1 MGLCEQVYFDPA
13 LVDIIDGAFHMWG
26 ELKQKTLKL
35 LPKWIIGSS
44 AEQAADK
51 GPEEKTAK
59 RDLEGAVA
67 EGGETVEPIL
77 DAFGAYS
84 TCAMFTVYN
93 VRLAAFL
100 CRVWGRSGR
109 VDGVNAGLRPP
120 HPDRL
125 PRGGPYQRP
134 VLLPDVATPARRGPN
149 RFIEGPET
157 TPGIVEAP
165 QHGNTPRRSR

>member
-13 LVDIIDGAFHMWG
+13 LVDIIDGVFYYWN
-26 ELKQKTLKL
+26 ELKAKTLKL

-44 AEQAADK
+44 AEQAAEK
-51 GPEEKTAK
+51 SEEQKAAK

-93 VRLAAFL
+93 VRISASRLTMKWVVSFPIS
-100 CRVWGRSGR
+100 RPF
-109 VDGVNAGLRPP
+109 AGLRPT
-120 HPDRL
+120 HLDRV
-125 PRGGPYQRP
+125 PRGGPDDE
-134 VLLPDVATPARRGPN
+134 V
-149 RFIEGPET
+149 I
-157 TPGIVEAP
+157 
-165 QHGNTPRRSR
+165 

>member
-13 LVDIIDGAFHMWG
+13 LVDIIDGAFHMWS
-26 ELKQKTLKL
+26 ELKTKTLKL

-93 VRLAAFL
+93 VRLGV
-100 CRVWGRSGR
+100 VWGRSDRGR
-109 VDGVNAGLRPP
+109 REMPRAGLRFVDL
-120 HPDRL
+120 DRFS
-125 PRGGPYQRP
+125 G
-134 VLLPDVATPARRGPN
+134 RGPDD
-149 RFIEGPET
+149 
-157 TPGIVEAP
+157 EAL
-165 QHGNTPRRSR
+165 

>member
-13 LVDIIDGAFHMWG
+13 LVDIIDGAFYYWS
-26 ELKQKTLKL
+26 ELKTKTLKL

-93 VRLAAFL
+93 VRRAAFL
-100 CRVWGRSGR
+100 CRVWGR
-109 VDGVNAGLRPP
+109 
-120 HPDRL
+120 H
-125 PRGGPYQRP
+125 
-134 VLLPDVATPARRGPN
+134 
-149 RFIEGPET
+149 ET
-157 TPGIVEAP
+157 R
-165 QHGNTPRRSR
+165 RRSSSSSS